1 MDKNVV
7 RITESEL
14 KQIVNE
20 ATQKV
25 LSENDWYNDQNDP
38 RWIERREKARR
49 KRNELHGRC
58 LYALYNIQE
67 DIDKVIQKAEKGRFH
82 DFSFNQLHASC
93 YDFINT
99 WKEIISQMQK

>member
-1 MDKNVV
+1 MDKNVI

-20 ATQKV
+20 AANKI
-25 LSENDWYNDQNDP
+25 LSENDWYGNQDDP

-82 DFSFNQLHASC
+82 DSSFNQFHAHC
-93 YDFINT
+93 YDFIKT
-99 WKEIISQMQK
+99 WREILSQMQK